1 MDLLL
6 DRIYKGETYTI
17 GKLYING
24 VYFCDT
30 IEDKVRIL
38 NSYEDKVYAET
49 AIPIGRYKVI
59 LSYSPHFKRTLP
71 ELLSVEFFK
80 NIRIHNGTD
89 EKDSAGCIIV
99 GENKIK
105 GKVVNSKV
113 TLNKL
118 MEILQPAWDRKE
130 PIFITVSSNEQNK
143 KI

>member
-1 MDLLL
+1 MEILV

-30 IEDKVRIL
+30 IEDKVRLL
-38 NSYEDKVYAET
+38 NSYEDKVYAQT

-59 LSYSPHFKRTLP
+59 LSYSPHFKCTLP
-71 ELLSVEFFK
+71 ELQSVEFFK

-89 EKDSAGCIIV
+89 ENDSAGCIIV

-105 GKVVNSKV
+105 GKVINSKI

-118 MEILQPAWDRKE
+118 MDILQPAWDRNE
-130 PIFITVSSNEQNK
+130 PIHITIAFHEKNN
-143 KI
+143 